1 MKIAYCIIDNTHTYS
16 SDWIKSLM
24 KNQADYTVTNIIS
37 KGYQVYA
44 STSEDRVL
52 RQVSN
57 LDYNYAVVFSTG
69 TEFINGDNFFDAVKN
84 VVSENI
90 FITGHILD
98 RGDAYYELHHQC
110 YVINLEI
117 YKKLGYPKIGQQ
129 QLGNIHT
136 QIEPIR
142 SSDNFHDNYTPT
154 WVSHGSNQKKYNH
167 KLHGWNILSYALSKQ
182 LSIGVFSEDV
192 RQHKK
197 HFYPENPIEFYKH
210 ISWAY
215 QRQAYCEYEFVH
227 TESTDTNLPALP
239 GIRQVFV
246 PASGLGWE
254 HVSTDIEKV
263 VVYDYNQKALD
274 YWQQRVPTGKN
285 INYKFVKLDLLHNDI
300 DIESLL
306 DTNVSDT
313 FINLSN
319 IFAYEGTAF
328 FANLEYRKYRQK
340 LLVDKI
346 KVLIPTAVIYTSVDA
361 DTGIT
366 HELPW
371 HTYDHQP

>member
-1 MKIAYCIIDNTHTYS
+1 
-16 SDWIKSLM
+16 M

-57 LDYNYAVVFSTG
+57 LGYNYAVVFSTG
-69 TEFINGDNFFDAVKN
+69 TEFINGDSFFDAVN
-84 VVSENI
+84 NIVSENI

-98 RGDAYYELHHQC
+98 RSDAYYELHHQC
-110 YVINLEI
+110 YIINLEI
-117 YKKLGYPKIGQQ
+117 YKKLSYPKIGQQ
-129 QLGNIHT
+129 QLGNMHT
-136 QIEPIR
+136 QIEPMR
-142 SSDNFHDNYTPT
+142 SPDNFHDNYTPT
-154 WVSHGSNQKKYNH
+154 WVSHGSHQKNYNH

-182 LSIGVFSEDV
+182 LSVGVFQEDI

-215 QRQAYCEYEFVH
+215 QRQTYCENEFVH
-227 TESTDTNLPALP
+227 TESTDTNLPILP

-263 VVYDYNQKALD
+263 VMYDYNQKALD
-274 YWQQRVPTGKN
+274 YWQQHVPTGKN
-285 INYKFVKLDLLHNDI
+285 INYKFVKLDLLHSDI

-306 DTNVSDT
+306 DTSVSDT

-328 FANLEYRKYRQK
+328 FTNLEYRKYRQK

-371 HTYDHQP
+371 HTYDH